1 MLTGSTT
8 LRLEDRELPAVW
20 LRDNCRC
27 AQCAD
32 PVSGQKLFGILDLP
46 ADLSVDE
53 ATDDGT
59 DVTVRFAPDGHVSRF
74 PRNWL
79 LAPATPDERTEDGK
93 QFGAGATE
101 VAWADFREN
110 RTEALEALLV
120 RGFVLLRG
128 VPVAEGAVL
137 DVAAEF
143 GYVRETNYGRI
154 FDVRVEDNATNLAF
168 TGREITPHTDNP
180 YRDPVPTVQLLHCL
194 VNAATGGD
202 SGLID
207 GFAAAAVLRAEDPEA
222 FAVLTRTPV
231 TFRYADADTDLS
243 ASRPLIG
250 LDPAGRIREIRF
262 NNRSTQ
268 PLRAP
273 HADVIGFYA
282 AYRMFAEIIARPA
295 GRLDLRL
302 GPGDCLVFDNTRM
315 LHARTAFAEGG
326 ARHLQ
331 GCYAD
336 LDAVASRRAV
346 LARRAPLDLLAD
358 LFAGPGAA
366 DYLGESVSQ
375 AAHMLQ
381 AASLAE
387 AARSPDALVAA
398 ALLHDVGHFTGEIS
412 GDELMA
418 GVDNRHSHAGADWL
432 AAWFPP
438 AVTEPV
444 RLHVAAKRYL
454 CAVEPSYREQLS
466 PASEYTLTVQGGPMT
481 AAEAAAFEAQ
491 PGAADAVAV
500 RRWDDAAKDTAAQ
513 APDFAH
519 FRPLLERVL
528 RR

>member
-1 MLTGSTT
+1 M
-8 LRLEDRELPAVW
+8 W

-27 AQCAD
+27 PACAD
-32 PVSGQKLFGILDLP
+32 PVSGQKLFGITDLP
-46 ADLSVDE
+46 ADLSIADV
-53 ATDDGT
+53 ADDGCEVA
-59 DVTVRFAPDGHVSRF
+59 VTFAPDGHVSRF
-74 PRNWL
+74 PRGWL
-79 LAPATPDERTEDGK
+79 LAPVTADERTEAGK
-93 QFGAGATE
+93 EFGAGLVE
-101 VAWADFREN
+101 VAWEDFRQD
-110 RTEALEALLV
+110 RAGALDALLR

-128 VPVAEGAVL
+128 VPVVEGAVL
-137 DVAAEF
+137 EAAAEF
-143 GYVRETNYGRI
+143 GYVRETNYGRL
-154 FDVRVEDNATNLAF
+154 FDVRVEADATNLAF

-194 VNAATGGD
+194 VNAADGGD
-202 SGLID
+202 SGLVD
-207 GFAAAAVLRAEDPEA
+207 GFAAAAVLRAEEPEA

-250 LDPAGRIREIRF
+250 VDPAGRVCEIRF

-273 HADVIGFYA
+273 HAEVSAFYA
-282 AYRMFAEIIARPA
+282 AYRTFAEIIARPQ
-295 GRLDLRL
+295 GRLDFRL
-302 GPGDCLVFDNTRM
+302 EPGDCLVFDNTRM

-346 LARRAPLDLLAD
+346 LRRQAPLDQLAD

-366 DYLGESVSQ
+366 DYLGEAVSQ

-381 AASLAE
+381 TASLAE
-387 AARSPDALVAA
+387 AAGAPDALVAA
-398 ALLHDVGHFTGEIS
+398 ALLHDVGHFVGEVGG
-412 GDELMA
+412 GDLMA
-418 GVDNRHSHAGADWL
+418 GVDNRHSHTGADWL
-432 AAWFPP
+432 AAWFPEP
-438 AVTEPV
+438 VTEPI

-454 CAVEPSYREQLS
+454 CAVEPGYREQLS
-466 PASEYTLTVQGGPMT
+466 AASEYTLTVQGGPMT
-481 AAEAAAFEAQ
+481 AAETAAFEAR

-500 RRWDDAAKDTAAQ
+500 RRWDDAAKDPAA
-513 APDFAH
+513 AVPEFGH
-519 FRPLLERVL
+519 FRPILARVL